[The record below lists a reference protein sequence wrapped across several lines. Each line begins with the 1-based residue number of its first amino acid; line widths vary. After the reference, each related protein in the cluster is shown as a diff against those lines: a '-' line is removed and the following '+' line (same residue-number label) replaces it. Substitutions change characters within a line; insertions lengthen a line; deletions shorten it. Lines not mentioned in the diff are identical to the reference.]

1 VRLLSFDPYRT
12 LGMAG
17 VSYLKPEHMFARRDL
32 VTAADVVLFPQTWQL
47 NVLCYAWRRPVFPSP
62 ASYDL
67 GYDKIEM
74 TRAFQAIRPEHV
86 PRTLIVPANENGL
99 AAALEEF
106 GLPMVVKEPRN
117 SMGRGVAL
125 IETRAALR
133 AWIAR
138 VPVLYAQ
145 EYLPAEA
152 DLRVIWIGDRILS
165 AYWRRGGDGFR
176 HNMACGGE
184 ADFDSIP
191 AEALD
196 LVTDIASTLGIDHA
210 GFDLI
215 FSAGQ
220 PWLLEFNTLFGNAA
234 LNQRGIQPAAAILEF
249 LLRRQAAA
257 PRPAA

>member
-1 VRLLSFDPYRT
+1 
-12 LGMAG
+12 
-17 VSYLKPEHMFARRDL
+17 
-32 VTAADVVLFPQTWQL
+32 
-47 NVLCYAWRRPVFPSP
+47 
-62 ASYDL
+62 
-67 GYDKIEM
+67 
-74 TRAFQAIRPEHV
+74 
-86 PRTLIVPANENGL
+86 
-99 AAALEEF
+99 
-106 GLPMVVKEPRN
+106 
-117 SMGRGVAL
+117 
-125 IETRAALR
+125 
-133 AWIAR
+133 

-145 EYLPAEA
+145 EYLPADA
-152 DLRVIWIGDRILS
+152 DLRVIWVGDRILS

-184 ADFDSIP
+184 ADFDGIP